1 MRRRRSDTTT
11 IGEMVRGDALVKRL
25 SAGLQ
30 VYGFACPTHGLRFYA
45 VVSPGTAVGSEHVH
59 PVEGAT
65 LPRPGRPLV
74 CDECGQAMGWSGPV
88 VQSSSMLVPAD
99 ALDDLETI
107 RDNERRRRNAA
118 AQRGV

>member
-1 MRRRRSDTTT
+1 
-11 IGEMVRGDALVKRL
+11 
-25 SAGLQ
+25 
-30 VYGFACPTHGLRFYA
+30 
-45 VVSPGTAVGSEHVH
+45 
-59 PVEGAT
+59 
-65 LPRPGRPLV
+65 
-74 CDECGQAMGWSGPV
+74 MGWSGPV